1 MHHGG
6 TVMRARRRKSRG
18 NFIAIS
24 IARYIP
30 LHLKSNPKDRPA
42 ELEAALRESLRAAES
57 GEGCD
62 CGEPIWAL
70 GSAIVGRGCFTCI
83 TGEGSPSDD
92 YEITHIR

>member
-1 MHHGG
+1 MY
-6 TVMRARRRKSRG
+6 ARRRKPRG
-18 NFIAIS
+18 NFIPIS
-24 IARYIP
+24 IAQYIP
-30 LHLKSNPKDRPA
+30 LHLMSNPKDQPA

-57 GEGCD
+57 GECCD

-92 YEITHIR
+92 YEITHIW